1 MVRLIFNRLIWFK
14 LLLLLGRLVD
24 IQLLILQVVVVV
36 VGINLRVSRHNK
48 VAISRRDVLELIL
61 IGYIISLLVETV
73 QIVHIGHVD

>member
-36 VGINLRVSRHNK
+36 VRINLRVSRHNK

>member
-14 LLLLLGRLVD
+14 LLLLLGHLVD

-36 VGINLRVSRHNK
+36 VRINLRVSRHNK